1 MNLVHHQSE
10 VPGYKPRTTSKGRK
24 APTTLVQNPL
34 WRKKIT
40 TKTVFL
46 GPKIEILQGG
56 NPRLPAVSG
65 SSIALQTH
73 NYRA

>member
-24 APTTLVQNPL
+24 STYDFSTKSTLA
-34 WRKKIT
+34 KKINDKNGIPWT
-40 TKTVFL
+40 
-46 GPKIEILQGG
+46 KIEILQGG